1 MSATSKVLESVRDDI
16 TNGIYVPNKLITES
30 MISKKYNVSK
40 TPAREALM
48 SLCIEGLLEKIPYKG
63 YFVKELDIVDLMN
76 LFEFRDI
83 LEQGVIRSIINKLTD
98 SELEILDRMANET
111 IDVSKANWEKDY
123 NELNMRFHLAMAKIT
138 GNTYLISNIEMTM
151 NRLKRALMMDLKTA
165 NVNDLLATHVKIVR
179 ALEERDLN
187 KALAQV
193 SAGIVV
199 IEHRML

>member
-1 MSATSKVLESVRDDI
+1 
-16 TNGIYVPNKLITES
+16 